1 MTRRAKKYAARK
13 PARAAAK
20 RIARARAEA
29 GRIPFVR
36 AIGRDNPA
44 LSRLLI
50 DAYVEGT
57 TLARTSASIAH

>member
-1 MTRRAKKYAARK
+1 MTKRAKKYIARR
-13 PARAAAK
+13 PARVAAK

-29 GRIPFVR
+29 SRIPFVR
-36 AIGRDNPA
+36 AITRDNPA

-57 TLARTSASIAH
+57 TLARTSASLAH